1 MEIKK
6 REVIVSIS
14 ILAIM
19 LIIGVFIGNKI
30 SESQMDDNSKYNNA
44 IKIEDSELF
53 KYGMSTNVGNAFV
66 YGELK
71 AIDRVSYDGVEGEY
85 LQIEK
90 VTERY
95 TRHTR
100 QVAHKSGK
108 TTYHTTE
115 TYYTWDTVNTE
126 SKQSKKVNFCDVE
139 FNTSQFKLP
148 SDSYITTININS
160 ELRDKYY
167 GVNSNLKGTIFAKL
181 YDNNIPESK
190 VDFYNDKTIEQAL
203 NSVTSNSKIIIFWI
217 VWIMVISGVIYGF
230 YYLDN
235 KWLD

>member
-1 MEIKK
+1 MEITK
-6 REVIVSIS
+6 REVIASIS

-30 SESQMDDNSKYNNA
+30 SENQMDNNSKYNNA
-44 IKIEDSELF
+44 IKIENSELF
-53 KYGMSTNVGNAFV
+53 KYGMATNVGNAFI

-71 AIDRVSYDGVEGEY
+71 AVDSVTYEGVEGEY
-85 LQIEK
+85 LHIEK

-95 TRHTR
+95 TSHTR
-100 QVAHKSGK
+100 RVAYKSGK
-108 TTYHTTE
+108 TTYYTTE
-115 TYYTWDTVNTE
+115 TYWTWDTVNTE

-139 FNTSQFKLP
+139 FNTPQFELP
-148 SDSYITTININS
+148 SDSYITTINTGY

-167 GVNSNLKGTIFAKL
+167 GIKSNLKGTIFAKL

-203 NSVTSNSKIIIFWI
+203 NSTTSNSKIIIFWI
-217 VWIMVISGVIYGF
+217 VWIMVIGGIIFGF

>member
-6 REVIVSIS
+6 REIIVSIS

-30 SESQMDDNSKYNNA
+30 SENQMDNNSKYNNA

-53 KYGMSTNVGNAFV
+53 KYGMRTNVGNAFV

-71 AIDRVSYDGVEGEY
+71 AVDSIGYDGVEGEY
-85 LQIEK
+85 LYIER

-95 TRHTR
+95 TKHTR
-100 QVAHKSGK
+100 QVSHKSGK
-108 TTYHTTE
+108 KTYYTTE

-139 FNTSQFKLP
+139 FNTSQFELP
-148 SDSYITTININS
+148 SDSYITTIDTGY

-167 GVNSNLKGTIFAKL
+167 GVNANLEGTIFAKL
-181 YDNNIPESK
+181 YDNNITESK

-203 NSVTSNSKIIIFWI
+203 DNVNSNSKIIIFWV
-217 VWIMVISGVIYGF
+217 VWILIISGIIFGF
-230 YYLDN
+230 CYLDN

>member
-1 MEIKK
+1 MEITK
-6 REVIVSIS
+6 REIIVSIS

-53 KYGMSTNVGNAFV
+53 KYGMRTNVGNAFV

-71 AIDRVSYDGVEGEY
+71 AVDSVGYEGVEGEY
-85 LQIEK
+85 LHIEK

-95 TRHTR
+95 TSHTR
-100 QVAHKSGK
+100 RIAHKSGK
-108 TTYHTTE
+108 TTYYTTE
-115 TYYTWDTVNTE
+115 IYWTWDKINTD

-148 SDSYITTININS
+148 SDSYITTIGTGYN
-160 ELRDKYY
+160 LRDKYY
-167 GVNSNLKGTIFAKL
+167 GVGSNLKGTIFAKL
-181 YDNNIPESK
+181 YDNNIPESGTH
-190 VDFYNDKTIEQAL
+190 FYNDNTIKQAL
-203 NSVTSNSKIIIFWI
+203 EQLTSDGWLIGFWILWIVLTCGIIF
-217 VWIMVISGVIYGF
+217 GF

>member
-30 SESQMDDNSKYNNA
+30 SENQMDDNSKYNNA

-53 KYGMSTNVGNAFV
+53 KYGMRTNVGNAFI

-71 AIDRVSYDGVEGEY
+71 AVDSVSYDGVEGEY
-85 LQIEK
+85 LYIER

-100 QVAHKSGK
+100 QVSHKSGK
-108 TTYHTTE
+108 KTYYTTE
-115 TYYTWDTVNTE
+115 TYYTWDTINTE
-126 SKQSKKVNFCDVE
+126 SKQSKKVNFCNVE

-148 SDSYITTININS
+148 SDSYITTIDTGY

-167 GVNSNLKGTIFAKL
+167 GVKSNLKGTIFAKL
-181 YDNNIPESK
+181 YDNNIPESD
-190 VDFYNDKTIEQAL
+190 VGFYNDKTIEQAL
-203 NSVTSNSKIIIFWI
+203 NSATSNSKIIIFWV
-217 VWIMVISGVIYGF
+217 VWILIISGIIFGF
-230 YYLDN
+230 CYLDN